1 MGKNFHFNFK
11 YFNWFYQYL
20 NHRIFLISFF
30 ALVLGFC
37 DGFGISMFLPLLQ
50 VSTESNYNK
59 SSLGKLQIIIDSL
72 DNFGF
77 DVTTTSILFL
87 LFLFFLLKAI
97 FKYYGEFYRVIS
109 QQYLLSQTRKILIDL
124 LQNINYEFFTS
135 SNLGRVQNTMTEEIN
150 RLQQAFIF
158 YFQTIEQLLLVT
170 VYMGFTFLID
180 FQFAALITF
189 GSLFTNIVYKN
200 IYKKTKNLSMN
211 FSEETN
217 TFHSQINQFVYNFKY
232 LKSTGTFDVFSKI
245 IYRTIFKIEL
255 TRRKIGATSALI
267 IAIREP
273 ILLLVV
279 ISIIAIQTKL
289 LGSPLTPI
297 LISLLFFYRALSS
310 LSSMQNNWN
319 KFLGISGS
327 IDNIISFK
335 KDLEKSVKINYGKDY
350 EGLRDEIILKDL
362 NIEVSGNKILNSI
375 NLKIKKNHSLAI
387 IGESGSGKTTL
398 VNSIAGLFIPNNGK
412 VLIDGINLLEYD
424 IKKYQK
430 RIGYVTQ
437 EPTIFNDTIFNNVTL
452 WAERTDS
459 NIIRFNKIVAESR
472 LSEFVDK
479 LPLKENTVIG
489 NNGMDLSGGQR
500 QRISIARELFKEIDI
515 LIMDEATSSLD
526 SITEQFIKKSINNL
540 KGRYT
545 MIIVAHRF
553 STIKNA
559 DEIII
564 LKNGT
569 ISNRGNFKD
578 LKINSKEFREIDK
591 IQNN

>member
-1 MGKNFHFNFK
+1 MDKNYHFNFK
-11 YFNWFYQYL
+11 YLNWFYQYL
-20 NHRIFLISFF
+20 NHRVFLICFF
-30 ALVLGFC
+30 ALVVGFC

-50 VSTESNYNK
+50 TFTESNYNK
-59 SSLGKLQIIIDSL
+59 SSLGKLQLIIDFL
-72 DNFGF
+72 DNYGF
-77 DVTTTSILFL
+77 DVTTTTILFL
-87 LFLFFLLKAI
+87 LFLFFLLKAF
-97 FKYYGEFYRVIS
+97 FKYYGEFYRVLS
-109 QQYLLSQTRKILIDL
+109 QQYLLSKIRKIFIDL

-158 YFQTIEQLLLVT
+158 YFQTIEQLLLVI

-180 FQFAALITF
+180 FQFAALVTF
-189 GSLFTNIVYKN
+189 GSLFTNLVYNN
-200 IYKKTKNLSMN
+200 IYKKTKNLSIN

-217 TFHSQINQFVYNFKY
+217 TFHSQINQFVHNYKY
-232 LKSTGTFDVFSKI
+232 LKSTGIFDVYSKI
-245 IYRTIFKIEL
+245 LYSTVSKIEL
-255 TRRKIGATSALI
+255 ARRKIGATSALI

-279 ISIIAIQTKL
+279 ISIVSIQIEL
-289 LGSPLTPI
+289 LGSSITPI

-327 IDNIISFK
+327 IDNIIGFK
-335 KDLEKSVKINYGKDY
+335 KDLKKNSKISNGKDY
-350 EGLRDEIILKDL
+350 KGLKNELILKDL

-375 NLKIKKNHSLAI
+375 NLKIKKNHSVAI

-398 VNSIAGLFIPNNGK
+398 VNTIAGLFIPNDGK
-412 VLIDGINLLEYD
+412 ILIDGINLLDYD
-424 IKKYQK
+424 VKKYQK
-430 RIGYVTQ
+430 KIGYVTQ

-459 NIIRFNKIVAESR
+459 NIKRFNKIVAKSR
-472 LSEFVDK
+472 LSEFIDK

-526 SITEQFIKKSINNL
+526 SITEQFIQKSINNL
-540 KGRYT
+540 KGSYT

-569 ISNRGNFKD
+569 IMNKGNFKD
-578 LKINSKEFREIDK
+578 LKINSKEFREINK